1 MKTITI
7 NVSEPVYA
15 DFKRYAA
22 QRDRPT
28 SELIRESME
37 VYREMKIRPRRS
49 LRDIRPASVGE
60 VTQPWSGRANLV
72 DDLLDSRARH

>member
-1 MKTITI
+1 MKTITV

-15 DFKRYAA
+15 DFKRYAT
-22 QRDRPT
+22 QQDRPT

-37 VYREMKIRPRRS
+37 VYREMKIRPQRS
-49 LRDIRPASVGE
+49 LRDIRPISVGE
-60 VTQPWSGRANLV
+60 VTRPWSGRADLV

>member
-15 DFKRYAA
+15 DF
-22 QRDRPT
+22 QRHAKEQDRPT

-37 VYREMKIRPRRS
+37 AYREKKIRPRRT
-49 LRDIRPASVGE
+49 LRDLRPASVGE
-60 VTQPWSGRANLV
+60 VIQPWTGRSELV

>member
-22 QRDRPT
+22 LQDRPT

-37 VYREMKIRPRRS
+37 VYRDMKIRPRRS
-49 LRDIRPASVGE
+49 LREIRPATIGAVAQ
-60 VTQPWSGRANLV
+60 TWSGRADLV